1 LTDCVR
7 VDIVFVQEFLE
18 EIGRYKLT
26 LCIPRDRATVRGLI
40 DYLDSTVKPGFK
52 NLILDE
58 NGDVKY
64 PVSIMVNGRRI
75 EFLKGL
81 DTVLKEGDRI
91 CFSPRALF
99 VV

>member
-1 LTDCVR
+1 M
-7 VDIVFVQEFLE
+7 
-18 EIGRYKLT
+18 GRYKLS
-26 LCIPRDRATVRGLI
+26 LCVPEDKNTVRKLI
-40 DYLDSTVKPGFK
+40 DYIDSTVKPGFR

-58 NGDVKY
+58 NGNVKY

-75 EFLKGL
+75 DFLEGL
-81 DTVLKEGDRI
+81 DTKLKEGDRI